1 MTGRRPPCVQS
12 RCFWVCVGSVGCAP
26 GCLGGVVLSVTGA
39 WGGRVVADFV
49 SEQSFQGHGGMCRPA
64 VFEVGFTVRGRV
76 GLLA

>member
-1 MTGRRPPCVQS
+1 M
-12 RCFWVCVGSVGCAP
+12 
-26 GCLGGVVLSVTGA
+26 LSVTGA